1 MHLDFK
7 KVEGLRALTWA
18 LLKDDWGLDMDLPPD
33 RLVPTIPLRLNYL
46 LWLEDLLDGQA
57 DVRGV
62 DIGRSLIFI
71 GGKSRKT
78 SNREVIQ
85 GAYQGLKRS

>member
-46 LWLEDLLDGQA
+46 LWLEDLLDGQTH
-57 DVRGV
+57 VRGV
-62 DIGRSLIFI
+62 DIGTGFF
-71 GGKSRKT
+71 KQE
-78 SNREVIQ
+78 N
-85 GAYQGLKRS
+85 GAIAPERI